1 MIARL
6 TLPFAL
12 SEIERSTNDGRRD
25 EPSCFRAGLSTP
37 KSARLIRMAPDGR
50 GRYSGERFASGIGAG
65 AGRRLVDTALQLRVP
80 LLPPD
85 LAAIECRQR

>member
-1 MIARL
+1 
-6 TLPFAL
+6 
-12 SEIERSTNDGRRD
+12 
-25 EPSCFRAGLSTP
+25 
-37 KSARLIRMAPDGR
+37 MAPDGR

-85 LAAIECRQR
+85 LAAIGPGGAPDFFTASSPAMADQPIPTSRRASSSRRV

>member
-1 MIARL
+1 
-6 TLPFAL
+6 
-12 SEIERSTNDGRRD
+12 
-25 EPSCFRAGLSTP
+25 
-37 KSARLIRMAPDGR
+37 MAPDGR

>member
-1 MIARL
+1 
-6 TLPFAL
+6 
-12 SEIERSTNDGRRD
+12 
-25 EPSCFRAGLSTP
+25 
-37 KSARLIRMAPDGR
+37 MAPDGR

-85 LAAIECRQR
+85 WPRLNAANGNSKGG